1 MTEIIPAILPRDFA
15 DLEEKVSRIAGAA
28 PLVQVDVCD
37 GKFTPHACWPYSRHD
52 DNFEAIVGEEKGMPR
67 WEDIDYEF
75 DLMISN
81 LEEEIS
87 NWIIAGSSRI
97 VLHYESVADFPA
109 ALARIRTVVGYSRD
123 SFLVPEIGVAL
134 NINTPNSVLDGII
147 SEIDFVQ
154 FMGIKRIGFQGET
167 MNEEVIEKIS
177 TFRKAH
183 PEAIISVD
191 GGVNRDTAPRL
202 VAAGANR
209 LVSGSAILNSESP
222 ADAIRELQNV

>member
-15 DLEEKVSRIAGAA
+15 DLEEKVSRIVGAA
-28 PLVQVDVCD
+28 PLVQVDICD
-37 GKFTPHACWPYSRHD
+37 GKFTPHACWPLSRYD
-52 DNFEAIVGEEKGMPR
+52 DNYEAIVAEEKGMPR
-67 WEDIDYEF
+67 WEDVNYEF

-81 LEEEIS
+81 PEEEVA
-87 NWIIAGSSRI
+87 NWIVAGADRI

-109 ALARIRTVVGYSRD
+109 ALARIRKETGYRRD
-123 SFLVPEIGVAL
+123 SFLVPEIGVAI
-134 NINTPNSVLDGII
+134 NINTPNNVLDPII
-147 SEIDFVQ
+147 GEIDFVQ

-167 MNEEVIEKIS
+167 MSEEVIEKIS
-177 TFRKAH
+177 KFRKAH

-202 VAAGANR
+202 IAAGANR

-222 ADAIRELQNV
+222 ADAIRELQKS